1 MTKRKPTQYNAE
13 NANDAEIQRLTD
25 EITILKAQLAAK
37 SIHDQW
43 CPHYKKATTSP
54 TTGQPI
60 GPESGPPRLQ
70 PYSDPPKGWVSTVLI
85 DSPLRKPREKKHK
98 AKQEM
103 VKNFAGTELPQAT
116 CPKEKEWNEDN
127 FRAAI
132 QHWDFDWFR
141 KNRNTPEAI
150 DEAEA
155 ALYDL
160 NSGSYDGWEER
171 ERERRVAGAVF
182 GGMMRMMMEYRY
194 FRFDHPDQFRSP
206 PGTPG
211 TITLYL
217 NRSSQELPAWFL
229 SHGFK
234 IEDDTVFIE
243 GSEEELEKH
252 RKRCSRG

>member
-1 MTKRKPTQYNAE
+1 MTKRKRTHYNAE

-25 EITILKAQLAAK
+25 EITILKALLAAK

-60 GPESGPPRLQ
+60 RPESDPPRLQ
-70 PYSDPPKGWVSTVLI
+70 PYSDPPKGWVPTVLI

-103 VKNFAGTELPQAT
+103 VKNFAGTELPRAT
-116 CPKEKEWNEDN
+116 CPKQKEWNEGN

-141 KNRNTPEAI
+141 KNMNIPEAI

-160 NSGSYDGWEER
+160 NSGSYDG
-171 ERERRVAGAVF
+171 
-182 GGMMRMMMEYRY
+182 
-194 FRFDHPDQFRSP
+194 
-206 PGTPG
+206 
-211 TITLYL
+211 
-217 NRSSQELPAWFL
+217 
-229 SHGFK
+229 
-234 IEDDTVFIE
+234 
-243 GSEEELEKH
+243 
-252 RKRCSRG
+252 

>member
-1 MTKRKPTQYNAE
+1 
-13 NANDAEIQRLTD
+13 
-25 EITILKAQLAAK
+25 
-37 SIHDQW
+37 
-43 CPHYKKATTSP
+43 
-54 TTGQPI
+54 
-60 GPESGPPRLQ
+60 
-70 PYSDPPKGWVSTVLI
+70 
-85 DSPLRKPREKKHK
+85 
-98 AKQEM
+98 
-103 VKNFAGTELPQAT
+103 
-116 CPKEKEWNEDN
+116 
-127 FRAAI
+127 
-132 QHWDFDWFR
+132 
-141 KNRNTPEAI
+141 
-150 DEAEA
+150 
-155 ALYDL
+155 L
-160 NSGSYDGWEER
+160 NSGSYDGWEKR

-194 FRFDHPDQFRSP
+194 FRFGHPDQFRGP